1 VEFDDYRHSGFR
13 PRGYGAQRRHA
24 GRESQ
29 YESFALSNVVPQD
42 ADDNRH
48 LWADIKL
55 AVRELVLAGGDTV

>member
-1 VEFDDYRHSGFR
+1 MVPNGDMPD
-13 PRGYGAQRRHA
+13 AQ
-24 GRESQ
+24 SQ